1 MSTATES
8 DDEQPAWQ
16 KTKSK
21 KSALQADAIQ
31 PFLDQPPN
39 ALHDA
44 ITAISDVEE
53 LAARIAKREFTV
65 HDVVSA
71 YIQEAAAA
79 HQKTNCLTEIL
90 FTEALHRA
98 NSLDAHLAHHTAPLG
113 PLHGIPITLKDQ
125 FDVRGSDTTLGY
137 SGRAFAPA
145 GENAVLVGML
155 EGMGAVV
162 LAKTNLPQKNPLWGL
177 TTHPLNPAFTP
188 GGSTG
193 GEGALL
199 ALQGSLV
206 GWGTDIGG
214 SVRIPAH
221 MCGLYGFKPS
231 SGRLPYHGV
240 PVSTEGQEHVP
251 SVVGPL
257 ARSLPSLHLVT
268 KAVIDAKPWE
278 LDPKVLPLPWREEA
292 YKEVQS
298 RPLVIGLLVDDGVV
312 KVHPPVERVVRE
324 VAAKLR
330 EAGHEVIDWDPSGH
344 EECIR
349 IMVSQTHAL
358 SPPYLPLT
366 ALSSQDQYYTAD
378 GGEDITRAVSAGGDP
393 DLPHVSALVNRA
405 PAIPVYE
412 YWQLNRAK
420 VAAQKAYLDKWRRI
434 RSPKS
439 GREVD
444 VLLTPTMP
452 HSAVPHRACRWVGYT
467 KVWNFLD
474 YTACVLPVGR
484 VDRAVDEAKMDARV
498 TGYVS
503 RSEVD
508 EWNWS
513 LYDPEGMDGMPL
525 SVQLVGQRLE
535 EEKVLGIAQVV
546 ERLLRTPSS

>member
-1 MSTATES
+1 MLWCVGVSGADLMFAEVRNRESTLGPHNPPP
-8 DDEQPAWQ
+8 QPGIHSRRLYRWRRGAASSTGFARRMGDGYRGQ
-16 KTKSK
+16 CPHSSTYVRVVRFQAQRKS
-21 KSALQADAIQ
+21 
-31 PFLDQPPN
+31 P
-39 ALHDA
+39 
-44 ITAISDVEE
+44 E
-53 LAARIAKREFTV
+53 
-65 HDVVSA
+65 
-71 YIQEAAAA
+71 
-79 HQKTNCLTEIL
+79 
-90 FTEALHRA
+90 
-98 NSLDAHLAHHTAPLG
+98 PLG
-113 PLHGIPITLKDQ
+113 
-125 FDVRGSDTTLGY
+125 R
-137 SGRAFAPA
+137 
-145 GENAVLVGML
+145 EML
-155 EGMGAVV
+155 LMVEA
-162 LAKTNLPQKNPLWGL
+162 Q
-177 TTHPLNPAFTP
+177 
-188 GGSTG
+188 
-193 GEGALL
+193 
-199 ALQGSLV
+199 
-206 GWGTDIGG
+206 
-214 SVRIPAH
+214 
-221 MCGLYGFKPS
+221 

-393 DLPHVSALVNRA
+393 YLPHVSALVNRA

>member
-1 MSTATES
+1 MIER
-8 DDEQPAWQ
+8 DDTKEPSWQ

-21 KSALQADAIQ
+21 KAALQAEAIR
-31 PFLDQPPN
+31 PFLDQQPN
-39 ALHDA
+39 AVHDA
-44 ITAISDVEE
+44 ITAILDVEE
-53 LAARIAKREFTV
+53 LASRIARQEFTA
-65 HDVVSA
+65 HDVVLA
-71 YIQEAAAA
+71 YIRNA
-79 HQKTNCLTEIL
+79 HT
-90 FTEALHRA
+90 
-98 NSLDAHLAHHTAPLG
+98 LDAHLANHSIPLG

-125 FDVRGSDTTLGY
+125 FDAQGADTTLGY
-137 SGRAFAPA
+137 SGRAFKPA
-145 GENAVLVGML
+145 EGDAVLVEML
-155 EGMGAVV
+155 KGMGAVV

-177 TTHPLNPAFTP
+177 TTHPLKPEFTP

-231 SGRLPYHGV
+231 SGRLPYYGV

-257 ARSLPSLHLVT
+257 ARSLASVHIVT
-268 KAVIDAKPWE
+268 RAVIDAKPWE
-278 LDPKVLPLPWREEA
+278 LDPKVLPLPWREDV
-292 YKEVQS
+292 YKVVQS
-298 RPLVIGLLVDDGVV
+298 RRLVIGLLIDDGVV

-366 ALSSQDQYYTAD
+366 AFSSQDQYYTAD
-378 GGEDITRAVSAGGDP
+378 GGEDITRDVSAGGDP
-393 DLPHVSALVNRA
+393 FLPHVSALVNRA
-405 PAIPVYE
+405 PAISVYQ

-420 VAAQKAYLDKWRRI
+420 VAAQRAYLDKWRRI
-434 RSPKS
+434 RSPTS

-484 VDRAVDEAKMDARV
+484 VDRAVDLAKADVRV
-498 TGYVS
+498 ADYEP

-508 EWNWS
+508 RWNWS
-513 LYDPEGMDGMPL
+513 LYDPDGMDGMPL
-525 SVQLVGQRLE
+525 SVQLLGQRLE

-546 ERLLRTPSS
+546 ERVLLTSSS

>member
-1 MSTATES
+1 
-8 DDEQPAWQ
+8 
-16 KTKSK
+16 
-21 KSALQADAIQ
+21 
-31 PFLDQPPN
+31 
-39 ALHDA
+39 
-44 ITAISDVEE
+44 
-53 LAARIAKREFTV
+53 
-65 HDVVSA
+65 
-71 YIQEAAAA
+71 
-79 HQKTNCLTEIL
+79 
-90 FTEALHRA
+90 
-98 NSLDAHLAHHTAPLG
+98 
-113 PLHGIPITLKDQ
+113 
-125 FDVRGSDTTLGY
+125 
-137 SGRAFAPA
+137 
-145 GENAVLVGML
+145 
-155 EGMGAVV
+155 
-162 LAKTNLPQKNPLWGL
+162 
-177 TTHPLNPAFTP
+177 
-188 GGSTG
+188 
-193 GEGALL
+193 
-199 ALQGSLV
+199 
-206 GWGTDIGG
+206 
-214 SVRIPAH
+214 
-221 MCGLYGFKPS
+221 
-231 SGRLPYHGV
+231 V

-257 ARSLPSLHLVT
+257 ARSLASVHLVT

-278 LDPKVLPLPWREEA
+278 LDPKVLPMPWREDA
-292 YKEVQS
+292 YREVQS
-298 RPLVIGLLVDDGVV
+298 RSLVIGLLVDDGVV

-366 ALSSQDQYYTAD
+366 AFSSQDQYYTAD

-393 DLPHVSALVNRA
+393 FLPHVSALVNRA
-405 PAIPVYE
+405 PAISVYE

-420 VAAQKAYLDKWRRI
+420 IAAQKAYLDKWRRI
-434 RSPKS
+434 RSPTS

-484 VDRAVDEAKMDARV
+484 VDPAVDVARADARV
-498 TGYVS
+498 TGYVA

-513 LYDPEGMDGMPL
+513 LYDPDSMDGLPL

-535 EEKVLGIAQVV
+535 EEKVLGIAHVV
-546 ERLLRTPSS
+546 ERLLRTSSS